1 MKNKLMILAASGILA
16 IGGLA
21 YGINSSPKTCP
32 LEGTPECPKINCPM
46 AGTSEC
52 PYDMKVA
59 EVPACCKKK

>member
-1 MKNKLMILAASGILA
+1 MKSKLMIFATAGILA

-21 YGINSSPKTCP
+21 NGLNSSPKACP
-32 LEGTPECPKINCPM
+32 LEGTPDCPKVTCPL
-46 AGTSEC
+46 AGTPEC